1 MTGFQYDSHGNT
13 TQFVSGG
20 ATTYLGYD
28 AADRHLTASTKSS
41 DPNQVADISYV
52 RDATNR
58 IVRRDAKTGDTN
70 GVALYGYTG
79 DGDSADLTMDG
90 AKKVLSTSIGLP
102 GGVLYTVQG
111 GSNTWDAP
119 SVRGDLVLT
128 LDSAGKQSGDLRY
141 YTPFGEALS
150 TAGAVDPQ
158 AVPDNQPGKMDYG
171 WLGQHQ
177 RPYEHA
183 GALALV
189 EMGARPY
196 LPGVGRFLSVDPV
209 EGGSAN
215 DYDYVNANPINATDL
230 DGTRVRY
237 RARRHYVRH
246 RVVHRRT
253 VYRSRHRVVHRTS
266 YRVVHHA
273 SYRPMGGGGGASGG
287 GGCYYAMGA
296 GVCGGDSGGSTP
308 DYNPNCYW
316 AMGAGG
322 CAPRGVHATLADLW
336 NFITGVIGCIMG
348 GGGAGNWKTRV
359 LKCVGGVI
367 TSGSLG

>member
-1 MTGFQYDSHGNT
+1 
-13 TQFVSGG
+13 
-20 ATTYLGYD
+20 
-28 AADRHLTASTKSS
+28 
-41 DPNQVADISYV
+41 V
-52 RDATNR
+52 RDASNR
-58 IVRRDAKTGDTN
+58 IVRRSANSGDTT
-70 GVALYGYTG
+70 GVALYGYSG

-90 AKKVLSTSIGLP
+90 TKKVLSTSIGLP

-141 YTPFGEALS
+141 YTPFGEALNAS
-150 TAGAVDPQ
+150 GAVDTQ

-171 WLGQHQ
+171 WLGQNQ

-237 RARRHYVRH
+237 RHTRRHYVRH
-246 RVVHRRT
+246 RVVHRR
-253 VYRSRHRVVHRTS
+253 VVHRARHQVVHRVVHR
-266 YRVVHHA
+266 
-273 SYRPMGGGGGASGG
+273 GGGGGASGG
-287 GGCYYAMGA
+287 GGGGA
-296 GVCGGDSGGSTP
+296 SGGGLPGCGGPKNLALVVVCPHPST
-308 DYNPNCYW
+308 DDGIQ
-316 AMGAGG
+316 GAKW
-322 CAPRGVHATLADLW
+322 LW
-336 NFITGVIGCIMG
+336 RTCVTG
-348 GGGAGNWKTRV
+348 GGWFGWAAGQWLVKTLGATARWLTR
-359 LKCVGGVI
+359 LAGPWGWLVGCGI
-367 TSGSLG
+367 SAWANN